1 MQRWKRSRRVSD
13 ANGSALLIAIMVM
26 VVVTLLGIT
35 YLFLAD
41 TENLIARNERDRAQV
56 LGVAEAGAR
65 MVKHWFDQPIL
76 EDITEDDE
84 EKPGLLR
91 SIFGTRKPRTSPAR
105 KADPIL
111 NEAAHLVVERGRCS
125 VVLLQRRLEIG
136 YTRASR
142 LVETMEAEGLVGP
155 LLESGSR
162 EIRMTVEEWEA
173 SS

>member
-1 MQRWKRSRRVSD
+1 MFSFMREPTD
-13 ANGSALLIAIMVM
+13 
-26 VVVTLLGIT
+26 
-35 YLFLAD
+35 
-41 TENLIARNERDRAQV
+41 E
-56 LGVAEAGAR
+56 AEAPAAQDAEAPQR
-65 MVKHWFDQPIL
+65 ETEPSRDVEPPKETEPPKDAEAPQRETEASKEEIPIL
-76 EDITEDDE
+76 EDITEDDG
-84 EKPGLLR
+84 EKTGLLR

-111 NEAAHLVVERGRCS
+111 SEAAHLVVERGRCS

-142 LVETMEAEGLVGP
+142 LVETLEAEGLVGP